1 MSPKPKPRQFAP
13 EPADAAGPAEP
24 QKFALD
30 DLCTLCDTSKRTVRY
45 YMQIGLVDPPIG
57 STRAAHYLHSHL
69 DQLLTIRKLSD
80 AGVSLERI
88 REVLSGAAP
97 PLPPR
102 QRKPGSVEVRSHLFI
117 ANGVE
122 LEISPEDAGLTPEQV
137 RTLVRAVMQAYQHI
151 QGENP

>member
-1 MSPKPKPRQFAP
+1 MSPKPSPRQTAP
-13 EPADAAGPAEP
+13 AGAAEPTEP
-24 QKFALD
+24 QKFTLD
-30 DLCTLCDTSKRTVRY
+30 DLCTLSDTSKRTVRY

-80 AGVSLERI
+80 AGVSLDRI
-88 REVLSGAAP
+88 REVLSGEVP
-97 PLPPR
+97 PVPPR

-122 LEISPEDAGLTPEQV
+122 LEITPEDAGLTPEQV
-137 RTLVRAVMQAYQHI
+137 RTLVRAVMQAYQDI
-151 QGENP
+151 QKGNP